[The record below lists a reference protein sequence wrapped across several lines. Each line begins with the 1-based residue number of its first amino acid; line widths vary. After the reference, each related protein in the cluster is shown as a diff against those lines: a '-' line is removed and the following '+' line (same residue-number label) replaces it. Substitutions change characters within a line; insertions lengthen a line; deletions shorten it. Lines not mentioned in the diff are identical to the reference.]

1 VSYDRQMAGV
11 EHVVPDAP
19 GCPLLGL
26 AADPRSHFT
35 YPHPGHRCF
44 AKNLPA
50 ATDASRQAT
59 YCLSFDFAACDRYPR
74 LESPAESGRRG
85 QSQANGGQ
93 IGLVDDRE
101 RRDR

>member
-44 AKNLPA
+44 AKNRPA

-59 YCLSFDFAACDRYPR
+59 YCLSFDFAACDRYR
-74 LESPAESGRRG
+74 VWKARRSPAAGARAKPTAGR
-85 QSQANGGQ
+85 
-93 IGLVDDRE
+93 
-101 RRDR
+101 